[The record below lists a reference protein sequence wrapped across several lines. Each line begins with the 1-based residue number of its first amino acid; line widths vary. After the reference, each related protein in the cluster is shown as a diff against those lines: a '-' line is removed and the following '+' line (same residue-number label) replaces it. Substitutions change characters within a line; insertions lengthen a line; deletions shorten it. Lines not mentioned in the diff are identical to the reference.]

1 MSGFCLGSLQKSSV
15 YGYEI
20 GGVTGGVF
28 TTSTERITFSTGAY
42 AASTISDASEQGF
55 AGSCGS
61 DTVTYGYAKGRYNG
75 SVVTATCDRVT
86 FATSVSAAYA
96 TGALTAAR
104 YNHFGVSDST
114 LYAYVAGGYNS
125 AFSILDSVERTTFTT
140 GVSAGIA
147 ATLSIGRIARMGG
160 SLSDASIYGY
170 FMGGQTVSGTY
181 LTTVDRITFSS
192 STIAA
197 STTSNLAVAKQDPAT
212 VSDNALY
219 GYTCGGLT
227 WSGVP
232 VTTTERTT
240 FSTSATA
247 AQTAANLSVA
257 RSIMNG
263 NSDGA
268 LYGYIAGGYGTGGTV
283 VATTDRI
290 TFSTS
295 TAAAATASDL
305 TVARYAP
312 IASFSDG
319 AV

>member
-1 MSGFCLGSLQKSSV
+1 MAGFCLGSLQKSSV

-20 GGVTGGVF
+20 GGLTGGVF

-42 AASTISDASEQGF
+42 AASTISNASEQGF

-61 DTVTYGYAKGRYNG
+61 DTVIYGYAKGRYNG

-104 YNHFGVSDST
+104 YDHFGVSDST

-170 FMGGQTVSGTY
+170 FMGGQTVSGTF

-197 STTSNLAVAKQDPAT
+197 STTSNLAAAKQDPAT

-219 GYTCGGLT
+219 GYTCGGET
-227 WSGVP
+227 WSGGAVY
-232 VTTTERTT
+232 VATTERTT

-257 RSIMNG
+257 RGIMNG

-268 LYGYIAGGYGTGGTV
+268 LYGYISGGYGTGAVT
-283 VATTDRI
+283 TTDRI